1 MFLCVA
7 LFFSLIYQKEFFLRR
22 KKTGIYVSRETY
34 MPVSLGS
41 YLFKLKNLFLTVLF
55 LFVVYSALVSFQ
67 HICILLYH
75 FFHFVHFT
83 LAFIAVSIH

>member
-1 MFLCVA
+1 MFHVKHICL
-7 LFFSLIYQKEFFLRR
+7 SLSAHVCPNHF
-22 KKTGIYVSRETY
+22 
-34 MPVSLGS
+34 
-41 YLFKLKNLFLTVLF
+41 FLTVLF